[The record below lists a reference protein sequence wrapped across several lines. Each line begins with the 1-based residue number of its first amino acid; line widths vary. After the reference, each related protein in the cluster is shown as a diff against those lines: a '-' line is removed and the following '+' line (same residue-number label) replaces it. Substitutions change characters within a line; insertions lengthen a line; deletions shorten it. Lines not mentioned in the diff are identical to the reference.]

1 MWKVENNKI
10 TLTRGDTPSFK
21 LNLSTIDEDGNL
33 TPYVPSEGDRIVFAI
48 KKKATDPEVWAIV
61 NIPTDTMT
69 LTFKQETT
77 QALQFGSYVYEIS
90 LNNDAEEYHDTFIAN
105 MPIIITEEL
114 YNG

>member
-21 LNLSTIDEDGNL
+21 LELSTIDDDGNL
-33 TPYVPSEGDRIVFAI
+33 TPYVPQEGDRLVFAI
-48 KKKATDPEVWAIV
+48 KKRAIDPEVWAILD
-61 NIPTDTMT
+61 IPTDTMM

-77 QALQFGSYVYEIS
+77 QALAFGNYVYEIS
-90 LNNDAEEYHDTFIAN
+90 LNNDADEYHDTFIAN